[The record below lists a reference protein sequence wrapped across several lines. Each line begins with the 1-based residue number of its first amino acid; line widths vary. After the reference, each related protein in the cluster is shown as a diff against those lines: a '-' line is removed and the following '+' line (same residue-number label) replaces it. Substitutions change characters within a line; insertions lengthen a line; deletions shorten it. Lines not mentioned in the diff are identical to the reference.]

1 MILIMIKLTTF
12 YMEMN
17 RKNKVFI
24 DTSAFIAFVLDT
36 EPYHSIVADWFRK
49 CFREGVSMITTDYII
64 DELLTFLRCK
74 KKVPMEIVL
83 SFIVNSYSSGI
94 NVFGVS
100 ETLFGEAIGLM
111 TKYKDHYFS
120 STDCV
125 SFSVMKEMKINN
137 VLTLDNDFTIVGFNN
152 LLDGG

>member
-74 KKVPMEIVL
+74 KRDGKHLVIV
-83 SFIVNSYSSGI
+83 II
-94 NVFGVS
+94 R
-100 ETLFGEAIGLM
+100 
-111 TKYKDHYFS
+111 D
-120 STDCV
+120 
-125 SFSVMKEMKINN
+125 
-137 VLTLDNDFTIVGFNN
+137 
-152 LLDGG
+152 